1 MFFYSFTKFNVFK
14 LIIGDVLS
22 RKFLAWFLVSIF
34 YAYQYILR
42 VLPNVIASISI
53 EKFKISA
60 IAFGQFSGLYYIG
73 YTLAHIPIG
82 IFLDKYGPRIVLP
95 VCAVLTFIGLV
106 PLLISD
112 VWLFAQIGRI
122 VTGIG
127 SAGSALGLFK
137 VANMYYNNRFARM
150 SGISII
156 IGLLGAMYG
165 GLPVLSLL
173 DKVGWET
180 LFLIF
185 IAMGAVMALLLYIF
199 ILPYDK
205 SGIDEAG
212 NSILSNVKLV
222 VCNKYIIIISLLAG
236 FMIGPLEG
244 FADGWVTS
252 FLRVVGNMD
261 KETSALLPSTI
272 FIGVCFGAF
281 ILPYMLESMS
291 FNGWN
296 LLIICGFGMLIS
308 FLILYI
314 NSSNAVLVTLLFFL
328 IGFFSAYQII
338 TTCKVL
344 SYVNDSVVALATAV
358 NNMIAMAFGYFFHTA
373 ISCVIDILWDGKII
387 DSEPVYTKA
396 LMLKSMLFIPGG
408 LLIGIIGFIYLKYTS
423 KESR

>member
-1 MFFYSFTKFNVFK
+1 MR
-14 LIIGDVLS
+14 DVLN
-22 RKFLAWFLVSIF
+22 RKFLSWFLVSMF

-42 VLPNVIASISI
+42 VMPNIIGSMSM

-60 IAFGQFSGLYYIG
+60 MAFGQFSGLYYIG

-82 IFLDKYGPRIVLP
+82 IFLDKYGPKIVLP
-95 VCAVLTFIGLV
+95 ICVILTIVGLV
-106 PLLISD
+106 PLLVSD
-112 VWLFAQIGRI
+112 VWLFSQIGRI
-122 VTGIG
+122 ITGIG

-137 VANMYYNNRFARM
+137 VASMYYGNRFVRM

-173 DKVGWET
+173 NKFGWET
-180 LFLIF
+180 FFIIF
-185 IAMGAVMALLLYIF
+185 IAVGAVMALLLYICM
-199 ILPYDK
+199 LPYDQVANLDSNK
-205 SGIDEAG
+205 SLCDK
-212 NSILSNVKLV
+212 VKLV
-222 VCNKYIIIISLLAG
+222 VFNKYIIIISLLAG

-252 FLRVVGNMD
+252 FLRAVGNMD
-261 KETSALLPSTI
+261 KETSALLPSII
-272 FIGVCFGAF
+272 FIGVCIGAF
-281 ILPYMLESMS
+281 VLPYILEGKS
-291 FNGWN
+291 FDTWN
-296 LLIICGFGMLIS
+296 ILVISAFGMMIP
-308 FLILYI
+308 FLTLYI
-314 NSSNAVLVTLLFFL
+314 SSSSVVLVTISFFL

-358 NNMIAMAFGYFFHTA
+358 NNMIVMAFGYFFHTA
-373 ISCVIDILWDGKII
+373 VSCVISLLWDGRVI

-408 LLIGIIGFIYLKYTS
+408 LLIGAIGFMSLKYFTK
-423 KESR
+423 KESK